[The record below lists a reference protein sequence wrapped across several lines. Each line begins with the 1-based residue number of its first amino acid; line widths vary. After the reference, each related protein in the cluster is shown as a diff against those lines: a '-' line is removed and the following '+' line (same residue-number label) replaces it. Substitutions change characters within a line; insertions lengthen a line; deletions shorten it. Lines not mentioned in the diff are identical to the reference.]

1 MMMRISGGMVQSVRG
16 NFKERYRKKN
26 LPITCQSCK
35 ASNDNNAPVDDTEKP
50 MDTQT
55 HLLEECVAFDDIRNE
70 FDLQTETG
78 LVGFFKEVI
87 KRRNEDEND
96 NPSL

>member
-1 MMMRISGGMVQSVRG
+1 MMRILGGMVQSVHG
-16 NFKERYRKKN
+16 NFRERYRKKN

-50 MDTQT
+50 INTTQT

-70 FDLQTETG
+70 IDLQMEAG

-87 KRRNEDEND
+87 KRHNEDEND
-96 NPSL
+96 YPSL